1 MHRTII
7 VGSPRPNG
15 RSATLANEIFE
26 ACIDEC
32 PEDGVSVVAVSS
44 VDVGPCVGCDACK
57 RELAKDDDAYPS
69 IPEKGD
75 PLAQC
80 NVVFRSDAS
89 AHQCVIDD
97 EMAEVRKH
105 IDAADELIVVSPV
118 YFAGVPAQLKALLD
132 RMQPYFR
139 SNLRERSKGRRPC
152 TLHLVR
158 DGGDP
163 HGFAPAVG
171 VVRSAF
177 GVAGFRLERVLDW
190 IDCFDEAGEIVADG
204 KECELG

>member
-1 MHRTII
+1 M
-7 VGSPRPNG
+7 
-15 RSATLANEIFE
+15 FE

-44 VDVGPCVGCDACK
+44 VDVAPCVGCDACR
-57 RELAKDDDAYPS
+57 RELAKDDDAYPE

-118 YFAGVPAQLKALLD
+118 YFAGAPAQMKALLD
-132 RMQPYFR
+132 RMQPYFW
-139 SNLRERSKGRRPC
+139 SNLRERTKERRPC
-152 TLHLVR
+152 TLHVVR
-158 DGGDP
+158 EGGDP
-163 HGFAPAVG
+163 HGFEPLVG
-171 VVRSAF
+171 VVRSAL
-177 GVAGFRLERVLDW
+177 GVAGFKLERLVDW
-190 IDCFDEAGEIVADG
+190 LGCFDESGEIVADG
-204 KECELG
+204 KECELD